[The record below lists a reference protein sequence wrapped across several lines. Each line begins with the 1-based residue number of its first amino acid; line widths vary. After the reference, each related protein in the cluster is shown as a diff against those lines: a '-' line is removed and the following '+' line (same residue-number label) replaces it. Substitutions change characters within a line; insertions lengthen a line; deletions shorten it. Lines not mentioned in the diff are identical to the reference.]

1 MSKAYQP
8 KRAWTVAGLLALM
21 MTTNFLDKV
30 VLGLVAVPMMAE
42 LRLTPTEFGLIGGS
56 FYWLFAIGAVAGGFA
71 ANRIPARRVL
81 MAIALS
87 WAVIQLPLAISGSLV
102 AFVVCRV
109 LLGLTEGPASP
120 VATHALCKWFPDQRR
135 SLPVALLH
143 QGSSAGLLI
152 AGLAI
157 PQITAHWGWRA
168 NFVVLTAI
176 GLLWCVA
183 WYFLGA
189 EGQVEESAPAG
200 RPDQT
205 APAASES
212 VRTSSQQQALPA
224 RIPYARL
231 LTDPTVL
238 GNFAAHFVAHWV
250 LAASLTWLSGYL
262 QQGLGFA
269 PIHSGRMFALFILI
283 TAPVSLGLAW
293 ASQRLVLGGMPT
305 RRSRGAFVGWS
316 LVVAGLGNCALL
328 WLDLS
333 TMQRFFMLAVSGG
346 MTLTINSIGPA
357 ILGEVVPRAQ
367 RGGVLAIGNAVASL
381 GGLGAPVVMGW
392 LIQRASNAADAPRAA
407 ALGYEQGFFVG
418 GLLLIAGGLIALMT
432 VNPQRSARRLAR
444 GAEPESASKPDAVAD
459 AAAQVRPDPL

>member
-1 MSKAYQP
+1 MSSAYRP
-8 KRAWTVAGLLALM
+8 ARAWTVAGLLALM
-21 MTTNFLDKV
+21 MTSNFLDKV

-42 LRLTPTEFGLIGGS
+42 LKLSPTEFGLIGGS
-56 FYWLFAIGAVAGGFA
+56 FYWLFAIGAIVGGLA
-71 ANRIPARRVL
+71 ANRIAARSVL
-81 MAIALS
+81 MAIALA
-87 WAVIQLPLAISGSLV
+87 WAVIQLPLAVSGSLA

-135 SLPVALLH
+135 SLPIALLH

-168 NFVVLTAI
+168 NFLVLTVI

-189 EGQVEESAPAG
+189 EGQVEEATPSPSP
-200 RPDQT
+200 R
-205 APAASES
+205 
-212 VRTSSQQQALPA
+212 LP
-224 RIPYARL
+224 YGHL

-238 GNFAAHFVAHWV
+238 GNFAAHFVSHWV

-269 PIHSGRMFALFILI
+269 PIQSGRMFALFILI

-305 RRSRGAFVGWS
+305 RRSRGAFVGLS

-333 TMQRFFMLAVSGG
+333 TMQRFLMLAISGG

-357 ILGEVVPRAQ
+357 ILGEIVPRAQ
-367 RGGVLAIGNAVASL
+367 RGGILAIGNAVASL

-392 LIQRASNAADAPRAA
+392 LIQRASGLPGVNLAAELPRAA
-407 ALGYEQGFFVG
+407 ARGYEQGFFVG
-418 GLLLIAGGLIALMT
+418 GLLLIAGGLVALMT
-432 VNPQRSARRLAR
+432 MNPQRSARRLAR
-444 GAEPESASKPDAVAD
+444 APGSETDAGPGPRL
-459 AAAQVRPDPL
+459 AATTMAGPAPQVRPDPR

>member
-1 MSKAYQP
+1 MSPAYQP
-8 KRAWTVAGLLALM
+8 RRAWTVAGLLALM
-21 MTTNFLDKV
+21 MTANFLDKV

-56 FYWLFAIGAVAGGFA
+56 FYWLFAIGAIVGGLA
-71 ANRIPARRVL
+71 ANRIAARRVL
-81 MAIALS
+81 MTIALA
-87 WAVIQLPLAISGSLV
+87 WAVIQLPLAVSGSLI

-135 SLPVALLH
+135 SLPIALLH

-168 NFVVLTAI
+168 NFFVLTAI
-176 GLLWCVA
+176 GLLWCAA
-183 WYFLGA
+183 WYLFGA
-189 EGQVEESAPAG
+189 EGQVEERAAASSAP
-200 RPDQT
+200 T
-205 APAASES
+205 
-212 VRTSSQQQALPA
+212 
-224 RIPYARL
+224 RIPYGEL

-293 ASQRLVLGGMPT
+293 ASQRLVVGGMPT
-305 RRSRGAFVGWS
+305 ARSRGAFVGLS
-316 LVVAGLGNCALL
+316 LIVAGLGNCALL
-328 WLDLS
+328 WVELS
-333 TMQRFFMLAVSGG
+333 TLQRFFMLAVSGG
-346 MTLTINSIGPA
+346 MTLTINSVGPA

-392 LIQRASNAADAPRAA
+392 LIQRASGTAGTARAV

-418 GLLLIAGGLIALMT
+418 GRLLIAGGLIALMT
-432 VNPQRSARRLAR
+432 MNPQRSAERLAR
-444 GAEPESASKPDAVAD
+444 SAARAE
-459 AAAQVRPDPL
+459 AAPQVRPDPL